1 MEVKLKKLNEFEWEI
16 PKTKD
21 MKVPGR
27 IFASTKLLESISHDR
42 TLEQLKNMASMP
54 GIYKYSIALPDAHQ
68 GYGFCI
74 GGVVALDSKTGGLSP
89 GGVGY
94 DINCGVRLVRTNLT
108 YEEVIPKIKEIIKKI
123 YEFIPAGLGSE
134 GRLGRLTKDE
144 INNVL
149 NLGATWAYERDYATK
164 NDLKH
169 TESNGRLNA
178 NALFVS
184 DKAKARG
191 AKQLGSLGAGNH
203 FMEIQKVEKIFDE
216 KTAKAFKLED
226 NQIVLMIHTGS
237 RGLGHQ
243 VCSDYLREMERT
255 FPDLINSLPDRELI
269 YAPAGTDLCN
279 KYFLAMNSAA
289 NFAWNNRQ
297 LILYWA
303 RQAFEKVF
311 PNSELQQVYD
321 ICHNIAKKEKHK
333 IEGVTKEVF
342 VHRKGATR
350 AFPAGHKQVPEAYK
364 NYGHPV
370 LLPGSM
376 GTSSYV
382 LVGTK
387 EGLEKTFGSTA
398 HGAGRVLSRHAA
410 KNKVKGEEIQK
421 QLNKKNI
428 TLKAHSW
435 RVVAEEAP
443 IAYKDINEVAMVS
456 EKTGIARRVVKLT
469 PIGVI
474 KG

>member
-1 MEVKLKKLNEFEWEI
+1 MGIKLKKLNEFEWEI
-16 PKTKD
+16 PKTRN
-21 MKVPGR
+21 MNVPGR

-94 DINCGVRLVRTNLT
+94 DINCGVRLIKTNLV
-108 YEEVIPKIKEIIKKI
+108 YEDVAPRIKEIINKI

-134 GRLGRLTKDE
+134 GRLRRLSRDE
-144 INNVL
+144 IDNVL
-149 NLGATWAYERDYATK
+149 NLGVKWALEKGYATK
-164 NDLKH
+164 KDLKH
-169 TESNGRLNA
+169 TEDEGQLKADASL
-178 NALFVS
+178 VS
-184 DKAKARG
+184 EKAKSRG

-203 FMEIQKVEKIFDE
+203 FMEVQKVEKVFDE
-216 KTAKAFKLED
+216 KTAKAFGLKL

-243 VCSDYLREMERT
+243 ICSDYLRQMERT
-255 FPDLINSLPDRELI
+255 FPYLIKSLPDRELI
-269 YAPAGTDLCN
+269 YAPASTELCD
-279 KYFLAMNSAA
+279 KYFLAMNAAA

-303 RQAFEKVF
+303 RQAFEKIF
-311 PNSELQQVYD
+311 PDSELEQVYD

-333 IEGVTKEVF
+333 IDGETREVF
-342 VHRKGATR
+342 LHRKGATR
-350 AFPAGHKQVPEAYK
+350 AFPAGRKEVPETYK

-376 GTSSYV
+376 GTASYV
-382 LVGTK
+382 LVGTN
-387 EGLEKTFGSTA
+387 EGLKKTFGSTA

-410 KNKVKGEEIQK
+410 VNKARGEDVQK
-421 QLNKKNI
+421 QLNKDNI
-428 TLKAHSW
+428 VLKAHSW

-443 IAYKDINEVAMVS
+443 FAYKDIDEVALVS
-456 EKTGIARRVVKLT
+456 EKTGIARRVVRMVPL
-469 PIGVI
+469 GVI